1 VALTGM
7 NKIALVTASILALG
21 AASIAADMDR
31 LSYIP
36 EGTPVG
42 SHAMSASAAAIETG
56 GDEVRVSMI
65 ERKIRLVTSTV
76 RPVKSCDAAHWP
88 YYPTDCLSQPD
99 PAGL

>member
-36 EGTPVG
+36 EGIPVG
-42 SHAMSASAAAIETG
+42 SHAMTASAAAIGTG
-56 GDEVRVSMI
+56 GDDARVSTI

-88 YYPTDCLSQPD
+88 YYPEDCLIEPD
-99 PAGL
+99 PTGL

>member
-1 VALTGM
+1 MALTGM
-7 NKIALVTASILALG
+7 KQIALVTASILALG

-42 SHAMSASAAAIETG
+42 SHAMTASAAAIETG
-56 GDEVRVSMI
+56 GDDARVSTI

-76 RPVKSCDAAHWP
+76 RPVKSCDSANWP
-88 YYPTDCLSQPD
+88 YYPADCLTKSD